1 MKLLQALRNATEKL
15 KNDFEDSKLFD
26 HSGDKGEFREQ
37 IIEQFLRPFLPECYG
52 LGSGQISASN
62 GSSSKQVDVVIYDSI
77 FSNVLFRT
85 SKNSL
90 FPCESVFGTI
100 EVKSHLSSEELKIAI
115 ENIASVKSLP
125 RQDTDM
131 MDILPFRRINTG
143 EGLNYDTAK
152 RNYYLGIVFSYGG
165 ISIEKTVELL
175 NQKLYSGEIENDHL
189 PDFVFSHQK
198 EFMILRMKRINNQL
212 YPANIADEYEKFIG
226 IKTGENTLS
235 LFYLTVNTIL
245 NQIILRSPN
254 FNDYWGNVFQQCLSE
269 QKEYY
274 F

>member
-1 MKLLQALRNATEKL
+1 
-15 KNDFEDSKLFD
+15 
-26 HSGDKGEFREQ
+26 
-37 IIEQFLRPFLPECYG
+37 
-52 LGSGQISASN
+52 
-62 GSSSKQVDVVIYDSI
+62 
-77 FSNVLFRT
+77 
-85 SKNSL
+85 
-90 FPCESVFGTI
+90 VFGTI